1 MRTTLKVG
9 SRSVCRNHRVT
20 TGMVHD
26 SLDEIGDSQ
35 SMKTASR
42 ATGGYSIVVVLASI
56 LLIYLVSPVIYF
68 LFFYSWPQT
77 GAVLSDPI
85 AQGALV
91 TSLLSATV
99 STGITALLGIP
110 LGYVLAR
117 RTFRG
122 RQALIL
128 LVYMPL
134 VFPPVVSGILLLVL
148 YGPYG
153 LVGGP
158 FASAGLE
165 LDTTFVGIVL
175 AQIFVASPFVTIAA
189 RSAFEAVDPALEE
202 VAATLGKSA
211 WQIFWRI
218 NLPAAR
224 LGIVAGLLL
233 GWLRALG
240 EFGATAVMAYHP
252 YTLPVYVY
260 VQLSGLGVQPALGL
274 LLFILPVSV
283 VGGGLVLWFEERAA
297 RRRRHATH

>member
-1 MRTTLKVG
+1 METAGRMR
-9 SRSVCRNHRVT
+9 
-20 TGMVHD
+20 
-26 SLDEIGDSQ
+26 
-35 SMKTASR
+35 
-42 ATGGYSIVVVLASI
+42 GGYPLVIVLAGI
-56 LLIYLVSPVIYF
+56 LLVYLVSPVIYF
-68 LFFYSWPQT
+68 FFFYSWPQT
-77 GAVLSDPI
+77 GAALSDPV
-85 AQGALV
+85 AQGALI
-91 TSLLSATV
+91 TSVLSATIT
-99 STGITALLGIP
+99 SAITALLGIP

-117 RTFRG
+117 RSFPA
-122 RQALIL
+122 RQVLIL
-128 LVYMPL
+128 LIYLPL
-134 VFPPVVSGILLLVL
+134 VFPPVVSGILLLIL

-165 LDTTFVGIVL
+165 LDSTFVGIVL
-175 AQIFVASPFVTIAA
+175 AQVFVASPFVIIAA

-202 VAATLGKSA
+202 VAATLGKST

-224 LGIVAGLLL
+224 LGILAGLLL

-274 LLFILPVSV
+274 LLFVLPVSV
-283 VGGGLVLWFEERAA
+283 VGGGLALWFEERS
-297 RRRRHATH
+297 RRRRHHVAR

>member
-1 MRTTLKVG
+1 
-9 SRSVCRNHRVT
+9 
-20 TGMVHD
+20 
-26 SLDEIGDSQ
+26 
-35 SMKTASR
+35 MKTAGR
-42 ATGGYSIVVVLASI
+42 MGGGYPLLIVLAGI

-68 LFFYSWPQT
+68 FFFYSWPQT
-77 GAVLSDPI
+77 GAAITDPV
-85 AQGALV
+85 AQGALI
-91 TSLLSATV
+91 TSVLTATV
-99 STGITALLGIP
+99 TAGITALLGIP

-117 RTFRG
+117 RRFPG
-122 RQALIL
+122 RQILIL
-128 LVYMPL
+128 LIYLPL

-158 FASAGLE
+158 FTNAGLE
-165 LDTTFVGIVL
+165 LDSTFAGIVL
-175 AQIFVASPFVTIAA
+175 AQVFVASPFVVIAA

-202 VAATLGKSA
+202 VAATLGKSN

-224 LGIVAGLLL
+224 LGILAGLLL

-274 LLFILPVSV
+274 LLFVLPVSII
-283 VGGGLVLWFEERAA
+283 GGGLALWFEERSTRWRLHVA
-297 RRRRHATH
+297 H

>member
-1 MRTTLKVG
+1 
-9 SRSVCRNHRVT
+9 
-20 TGMVHD
+20 MVHD
-26 SLDEIGDSQ
+26 SLDDIGDSQ

-42 ATGGYSIVVVLASI
+42 ATGGYFVVVVLASI

-91 TSLLSATV
+91 TSLLSASV

-117 RTFRG
+117 RTFPG

-153 LVGGP
+153 LV
-158 FASAGLE
+158 AVSY
-165 LDTTFVGIVL
+165 TTL
-175 AQIFVASPFVTIAA
+175 
-189 RSAFEAVDPALEE
+189 
-202 VAATLGKSA
+202 
-211 WQIFWRI
+211 
-218 NLPAAR
+218 
-224 LGIVAGLLL
+224 
-233 GWLRALG
+233 
-240 EFGATAVMAYHP
+240 
-252 YTLPVYVY
+252 TLPTNR
-260 VQLSGLGVQPALGL
+260 
-274 LLFILPVSV
+274 
-283 VGGGLVLWFEERAA
+283 E
-297 RRRRHATH
+297 